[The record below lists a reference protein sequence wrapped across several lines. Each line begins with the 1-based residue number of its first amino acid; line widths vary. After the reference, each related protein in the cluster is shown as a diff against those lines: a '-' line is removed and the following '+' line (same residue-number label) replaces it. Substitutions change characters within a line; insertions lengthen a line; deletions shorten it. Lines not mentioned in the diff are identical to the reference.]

1 MYSMVCL
8 DHISH
13 PKAIH
18 YGTYKY
24 LKFGTAHP
32 SAPARHPASA
42 SATIFACTPPS
53 PAATACTTPHG
64 IVRTSAGTAKTL
76 TARHRRA
83 TSPARALARQR
94 SHVRA
99 EHAHS
104 HALVRNIRGSLSGV
118 NETLGSDWLVRDSP
132 IVRADRI
139 VLTIAHDPCPL
150 DTNMRS
156 QHRRRADGTIGV
168 HVSAR
173 AARDPSTAD
182 DRVDR
187 EGALS

>member
-1 MYSMVCL
+1 MYGMVCL
-8 DHISH
+8 DNISH
-13 PKAIH
+13 PKATH

-32 SAPARHPASA
+32 SAPARHPAGA

-64 IVRTSAGTAKTL
+64 IVRTSTGTAKTL
-76 TARHRRA
+76 TEASACDLTSACTGPA
-83 TSPARALARQR
+83 TIA

-118 NETLGSDWLVRDSP
+118 NETLGSDWLVRESP
-132 IVRADRI
+132 IVLADRI
-139 VLTIAHDPCPL
+139 VLTIAHDPCSL
-150 DTNMRS
+150 DTKLRCIMVVWFVMVC
-156 QHRRRADGTIGV
+156 T
-168 HVSAR
+168 SALE
-173 AARDPSTAD
+173 A
-182 DRVDR
+182 
-187 EGALS
+187 